1 MKIFEATGTYN
12 HKGEQQTFSKR
23 VKADDEKGAREQ
35 VLCLIGSKQRI
46 PRRFIEITK
55 IGEEK

>member
-1 MKIFEATGTYN
+1 MKIFEATGTFD
-12 HKGEQQTFSKR
+12 HKGEKQVFSKR
-23 VKADDEKGAREQ
+23 VKADNEKDAREQ
-35 VLCLIGSKQRI
+35 VLCLIGSKQKI